1 VTVASFATQAGR
13 RVLRTA
19 TSFVALTNVLGL
31 GALLALAL
39 LLLSRP

>member
-1 VTVASFATQAGR
+1 VASFATKAASNALR
-13 RVLRTA
+13 NATAVVRV
-19 TSFVALTNVLGL
+19 SNVLGL

>member
-1 VTVASFATQAGR
+1 VASFATKAASNA
-13 RVLRTA
+13 LRTA

-31 GALLALAL
+31 GALLALPL